1 MSRRLSSSLLA
12 AVVALSPIP
21 LIATSTPAAA
31 QFNVNINV
39 GFDTFYDELSPYGD
53 WNYHPRWGDVWRPRR
68 IGADFRPY
76 SRGYWVNTIEYG
88 WTWETQDP
96 WGDIPYHYGRWV
108 MDPYDGWLWVPG
120 YTWAPAWVVWRQG
133 GGNIGWFPMPPDD
146 RFLAGYDVY
155 RADWNWDRGYFG
167 YSDWYGPSI
176 VAGLAAAWTF
186 VALDRFA
193 DRDYYRYAVPQTRV
207 VNIINNTTNITNYI
221 TVNNRIVNR
230 SVDVA
235 QVERAAGRRIDRV
248 AARDV
253 VRTPISTIDSGRQIA
268 TRERERHGGD
278 VRAPA
283 RERVRELPAAEAR
296 VPVRERR
303 SVQLERQQAQPG
315 AQQQPDAQDRG
326 GRANRDQQATEPRG
340 RVERDQ
346 QVTEPPRGQQG
357 ETARQRDERVQREQ
371 RQRPDRGAA
380 IQGDVEQQQQ
390 RARAEQAE
398 RQQKDQAEQ
407 QNRARADQA
416 EKQQQRDQVERQRR
430 SQADQQQQ
438 QRAVVPVEPSQARGQ
453 QAERQQQQA
462 AAAEERRARAQKG
475 KTPEQ
480 QEEEERQ
487 RRERQK

>member
-1 MSRRLSSSLLA
+1 MTSCRLT
-12 AVVALSPIP
+12 VIGTITRVG
-21 LIATSTPAAA
+21 ATSGVRAA
-31 QFNVNINV
+31 
-39 GFDTFYDELSPYGD
+39 
-53 WNYHPRWGDVWRPRR
+53 

-155 RADWNWDRGYFG
+155 RDDWNWDRGYYG

-176 VAGLAAAWTF
+176 VASLAAAWTF

-193 DRDYYRYAVPQTRV
+193 DRDYYRYARPRTQV
-207 VNIINNTTNITNYI
+207 VNIINNTTNVTNYV

-235 QVERAAGRRIDRV
+235 QVERASGRQIQRV

-253 VRTPISTIDSGRQIA
+253 VRTPITTIDAGRQVA
-268 TRERERHGGD
+268 TRESERHGGD
-278 VRAPA
+278 VRAQA

-303 SVQLERQQAQPG
+303 SVQLERNQQAQPG
-315 AQQQPDAQDRG
+315 AQQQPDAKDRDRNAA
-326 GRANRDQQATEPRG
+326 RANRDQRDQQATEPGG

-346 QVTEPPRGQQG
+346 QATRTAGRAERNSGEVDVNARSGFSAAQQRVEQRTRRERGPRP
-357 ETARQRDERVQREQ
+357 TARCR
-371 RQRPDRGAA
+371 AA
-380 IQGDVEQQQQ
+380 ADPRSH
-390 RARAEQAE
+390 RA
-398 RQQKDQAEQ
+398 
-407 QNRARADQA
+407 
-416 EKQQQRDQVERQRR
+416 
-430 SQADQQQQ
+430 
-438 QRAVVPVEPSQARGQ
+438 G
-453 QAERQQQQA
+453 A
-462 AAAEERRARAQKG
+462 AAA
-475 KTPEQ
+475 
-480 QEEEERQ
+480 
-487 RRERQK
+487 